1 MIMKLPPIIR
11 KYKSVSVYL
20 LSYSVLLLVMLSPVP
35 LIYSIAS
42 PNLYDNSSNIVDSNI
57 KFDSEKGIII
67 ETFIKQDIRPEE
79 IGFPYTPVDD
89 FSDTGSSFSAVD
101 NLAVDHQFELNL
113 TENGGEINN
122 SYSLDSI
129 VDYSA
134 TNIQYNITDITSIK
148 DYYPVEATASAG
160 QFENLKWFN
169 YIAWAQEFEIEWDY
183 AKFYGAKIFVGYM
196 SQFNPGTYELELVLV
211 SANTTTPFAPNAT
224 DRISVEL
231 DGPYDSTNLLPTS
244 SINNIHYYDFTDV
257 ILEKGN
263 YYIIA
268 NLSIIDYSDAGA
280 KDYFVWAKHV
290 LAPYEGKTF
299 SMDDTTRAW
308 TQQYNRDLTL
318 IPELL
323 PSDASGVPITF
334 TNPNEIDLKDN
345 GTSITSLTQSIS
357 GMGTHVLTS
366 NTSINI
372 DFDNNYEFAKTYGA
386 SSIIYATNSSYWDY
400 GIEWNLTWS
409 TPYLGLGDYT
419 NLDRYQII
427 YTPSD
432 WHDTVFEIYYNDT
445 NTMTSSRVVDGYRLT
460 LNANN
465 NSAGSWILQT
475 TSPNYV
481 NQVELYEDAIKTE
494 RFYLGFWT
502 ANSTHSV
509 GHVGS
514 NVTAQT
520 LVKGGGGGTPYDET
534 TGSLNY
540 TLYDINGLI
549 IPNKGTLTGS
559 TVYIDLTSYTLAGIT
574 NTSAGY
580 FDPTITFDP
589 SNSGTDLPGF
599 WTASVFWKNGTEAGF
614 YSLRIVVQTQTVFD
628 TEWEEM
634 PGSDNWI
641 TSDITRKGLDS
652 IGIRTYYYNTSEPYT
667 TGTRHI
673 IPDATVSYDFHNA
686 SWSDTGSLNDYAPLY
701 NLSYNL
707 AANVAVGVYTFDLLA
722 TGAFL
727 ENLTASFDVTVFYE
741 LSINP
746 KYSIYQTNYTNN
758 AIYYLALFD
767 GTASVN
773 LSKSPNDMIVEVSNV
788 TDSFVLTSPI
798 DYTFTY
804 QASTEQWKLDLSTS
818 TNNLFTGTYSV
829 NVSIQI
835 NDYRTDYLH
844 EYANAVLSLQIEA
857 PKTAVVSEVPATD
870 IYTYHSAVFS
880 FEYEDTNHS
889 VSLTGAHV
897 TASFGVASGVV
908 YNVYTIGNIYYV
920 NITSNNP
927 LLVSISVYV
936 TISKINYET
945 ISNFHLGDLTVLQ
958 IETSLSEVII
968 YTPPVIYAGYN
979 TSIVVQY
986 TDTTHGEN
994 ITGAFLDSLVVSES
1008 SVFVS
1013 MSYLGNGMYNI
1024 TFKVTD
1030 YSLLNGTNINIIITL
1045 NKDGYN
1051 SAFTSID
1058 MTLIFIETSADV
1070 TSSDSVVIYYDQGT
1084 SFEVIYTD
1092 VYGATNLTG
1101 LDIYIEGNLTITEL
1115 PPEINGNI
1123 TIINIGVIKQLGFFY
1138 LNITLSKPGY
1148 GPQVL
1153 TVYIKVIERPT
1164 ILDTTTGEYSFT
1176 LYGDE
1181 TIEVGF
1187 NFTEV
1192 IGSSI
1197 VYSSNI
1203 SIEFALLNSTLNIN
1217 DYFASITNRTFG
1229 SYYMINFD
1237 AIDSSVVGNQFY
1249 IIITFSKYGYVSQ
1262 NIIIRLIF
1270 KPAITYDI
1278 TVDIL
1283 GTVQQLETFQFIV
1296 SFENFSVDILASMS
1310 EYGIHI
1316 VPTPLGDY
1324 VNITYTFTFAN
1335 GSVITYWTLA
1345 QISNTQNGIVAIS
1358 TDIAIPWKVILVE
1371 YSVTY
1376 IPSSE
1381 SVIISKSSTSSEI
1394 IPLTPSF
1401 MALLS
1406 YLFTEFRIYM
1416 IAGLAGLAVIFIS
1429 LTIYF
1434 AAIRP
1439 KKQARKAK
1447 KRRYLDKIS
1456 KILTSV
1462 ISMRKVIVVHNESG
1476 LPVFEWDLGGEI
1488 TVDSSLVSGF
1498 LQAVSGM
1505 GGEISGGEAR
1515 AVRKIDYGQFCVS
1528 SAGTD
1533 CITTYLFST
1542 GDISADIETG
1552 ISNFVK
1558 WFEKRFHSIVS
1569 GTWDGITDEFSQ
1581 NTRQIVDTLSEEL
1594 FIWTLHPLTINV
1606 SKEKDIP
1613 KLDSFSQRIYKF
1625 MKDYKEV
1632 TISVS
1637 LEYFNKSPMEETLS
1651 KIFELVDNTFLLR
1664 KKLR

>member
-1 MIMKLPPIIR
+1 
-11 KYKSVSVYL
+11 
-20 LSYSVLLLVMLSPVP
+20 MLSPVP
-35 LIYSIAS
+35 MIYSIAS
-42 PNLYDNSSNIVDSNI
+42 PNMFEDSSNKILGSNI
-57 KFDSEKGIII
+57 KFDSEKGITI

-79 IGFPYTPVDD
+79 IGFPYTPIND
-89 FSDTGSSFSAVD
+89 FSDAGSSFSAVD

-134 TNIQYNITDITSIK
+134 TNLQYNITDITSIK
-148 DYYPVEATASAG
+148 DYYPVESTATAG
-160 QFENLKWFN
+160 QFENLQWFN
-169 YIAWAQEFEIEWDY
+169 YIAWAQEFEVKWDY
-183 AKFYGAKIFVGYM
+183 AKFYGAEILVNYIN
-196 SQFNPGTYELELVLV
+196 QLNPGTYEMELVLV

-231 DGPYDSTNLLPTS
+231 GGPYNSANILPSSTV
-244 SINNIHYYDFTDV
+244 NNIHYYDFTDV
-257 ILEKGN
+257 VLEKGR

-268 NLSIIDYSDAGA
+268 NLSVIDFSDGGT
-280 KDYFVWAKHV
+280 KDYFVWSKNIF
-290 LAPYEGKTF
+290 APYEGKTF
-299 SMDDTTRAW
+299 SMDNTTRSW
-308 TQQYNRDLTL
+308 SQQFNRDLTL

-323 PSDASGVPITF
+323 PSDASGIPITF
-334 TNPNEIDLKDN
+334 TSPTEIDLEDN
-345 GTSITSLTQSIS
+345 GSSITSLTQSIS
-357 GMGTHVLTS
+357 GLGTHVLTS
-366 NTSINI
+366 NTSVNI
-372 DFDNNYEFAKTYGA
+372 DFDNNYEFAKNYGA
-386 SSIIYATNSSYWDY
+386 SSIIYAINSSYWDY

-409 TPYLGLGDYT
+409 TPYLELGDYI

-432 WHDTVFEIYYNDT
+432 WHDTVFTIYYNDT

-481 NQVELYEDAIKTE
+481 NQLELYEGAIETE
-494 RFYLGFWT
+494 RFFLGFWT

-514 NVTAQT
+514 NITAQT
-520 LVKGGGGGTPYDET
+520 LVKGGGGGTPYDEI

-540 TLYDINGLI
+540 TLYDINGQI

-559 TVYIDLTSYTLAGIT
+559 TIYTDLTLYTLAGIT

-580 FDPTITFDP
+580 FDPTITLDP

-614 YSLRIVVQTQTVFD
+614 YSLRIVVQTQTAFD
-628 TEWEEM
+628 TEWEEI
-634 PGSDNWI
+634 PGNNNWV

-652 IGIRTYYYNTSEPYT
+652 IGIRTYYYNVSEPYT

-673 IPDATVSYDFHNA
+673 IPDASVSYDFHNG
-686 SWSDTGSLNDYAPLY
+686 SWSDTGNLNDYTPLY
-701 NLSYNL
+701 NLTYDL

-746 KYSIYQTNYTNN
+746 KYSSYQTNYTNN
-758 AIYYLALFD
+758 GIYYLALFD
-767 GTASVN
+767 ETASVN
-773 LSKSPNDMIVEVSNV
+773 LSTSPNDMIVEITNA
-788 TDSFVLTSPI
+788 TDSFVLTSPV
-798 DYTFTY
+798 DYIFIY
-804 QASTEQWKLDLSTS
+804 QASTEQWELDLSTS
-818 TNNLFTGTYSV
+818 TNNLFVGIYSV

-835 NDYRTDYLH
+835 DEYRTSYSD
-844 EYANAVLSLQIEA
+844 EYATEILTLQIEA
-857 PKTAVVSEVPATD
+857 PKTAIVSEVPATE
-870 IYTYHSAVFS
+870 IYTYHSAIFS

-889 VSLTGAHV
+889 ISLTGAHV
-897 TASFGVASGVV
+897 VATFGGASGVS
-908 YNVYTIGNIYYV
+908 YDVYTIGSTYFV
-920 NITSNNP
+920 NVTSDNP
-927 LLVSISVYV
+927 LLSTISVYI
-936 TISKINYET
+936 TITKINYET
-945 ISNFHLGDLTVLQ
+945 IANYHLGDLDVWQ
-958 IETSLSEVII
+958 IETSLTEVAI
-968 YTPPVIYAGYN
+968 YTPSEIYAGYN
-979 TSIVVQY
+979 TSVVVQY
-986 TDTTHGEN
+986 IDTTHSEN
-994 ITGAFLDSLVVSES
+994 IADAILVNLVINATN
-1008 SVFVS
+1008 VNYT
-1013 MSYLGNGMYNI
+1013 MTYLGNGMYNI
-1024 TFKVTD
+1024 TFKITD
-1030 YSLLNGTNINIIITL
+1030 YTLPNGSYINIVVTL
-1045 NKDGYN
+1045 NKEGYD
-1051 SAFTSID
+1051 SAFTSYDII
-1058 MTLIFIETSADV
+1058 LIFIETSAEV
-1070 TSSDSVVIYYDQGT
+1070 TSSDSVIIYFEQGT
-1084 SFEVIYTD
+1084 SFDVIYTD
-1092 VYGATNLTG
+1092 VLGATNLTG
-1101 LDIYIEGNLTITEL
+1101 LDIYIVGNLSITEL
-1115 PPEINGNI
+1115 PPVINENI
-1123 TIINIGVIKQLGFFY
+1123 TTIRIGVIKQLGTYY
-1138 LNITLSKPGY
+1138 LNITISKPGY
-1148 GPQVL
+1148 GPQLLV
-1153 TVYIKVIERPT
+1153 VYITIIERPT
-1164 ILDTTTGEYSFT
+1164 ILDTTTGEYNYT

-1181 TIEVGF
+1181 TTEIGF
-1187 NFTEV
+1187 NFTDI
-1192 IGSSI
+1192 IGNSI
-1197 VYSSNI
+1197 IYSSNI
-1203 SIEFALLNSTLNIN
+1203 SIEFDLLNSTLDIN
-1217 DYFASITNRTFG
+1217 DYFVSITNRTFG

-1237 AIDSSVVGNQFY
+1237 AVNSAVVGREFY
-1249 IIITFSKYGYVSQ
+1249 IIITFSKYGFISQ
-1262 NIIIRLIF
+1262 NITIRLIF
-1270 KPAITYDI
+1270 RPAITYDI
-1278 TVDIL
+1278 TADIL
-1283 GTVQQLETFQFIV
+1283 GTVQQLETFQIV
-1296 SFENFSVDILASMS
+1296 ITFENFSIDLLTSMS

-1345 QISNTQNGIVAIS
+1345 QIRDTPNGIVAIS
-1358 TDIAIPWKVILVE
+1358 EEITVPWRVTKLE

-1376 IPSSE
+1376 IPTSE
-1381 SVIISKSSTSSEI
+1381 SLIISKSTSTSEI
-1394 IPLTPSF
+1394 TPLSATF
-1401 MALLS
+1401 MKILS
-1406 YLFTEFRIYM
+1406 YLFTEYRIYM
-1416 IAGLAGLAVIFIS
+1416 IAGLAVLAVIFIS

-1439 KKQARKAK
+1439 RKQDRRAK

-1505 GGEISGGEAR
+1505 GGEISGGEAG

-1552 ISNFVK
+1552 ISSFVE
-1558 WFEKRFHSIVS
+1558 WFEKRFHDIVS

-1581 NTRQIVDTLSEEL
+1581 NARQIVDTLSEEL

-1606 SKEKDIP
+1606 AKEKDVT
-1613 KLDSFSQRIYKF
+1613 KLDSFSQRIFKF

-1664 KKLR
+1664 KRLR